1 MCRGWKFR
9 NFSLFELHSPNYV
22 LRLCCQCV
30 GRLFCAGKL
39 AQAFLLRLYRP
50 DCAERRGYCAGVVS
64 GLVGR
69 ASRDF
74 FSEFGCLQALLYL
87 QRAEHVAQGLGLVA
101 FRVEAVFYCGDSGVL
116 HMAQRRDSFA
126 FDACRHCF

>member
-1 MCRGWKFR
+1 MRWAI
-9 NFSLFELHSPNYV
+9 V
-22 LRLCCQCV
+22 LRRQIGCRHFYCGFTGRIARKGADIAQALYPGLWA
-30 GRLFCAGKL
+30 GRL
-39 AQAFLLRLYRP
+39 
-50 DCAERRGYCAGVVS
+50 ET
-64 GLVGR
+64 
-69 ASRDF
+69 F